1 MIKIYPNMVILVLLS
16 LMVDA
21 NAANQVINKLCDATC
36 NAYIQNLKSENPGVR
51 NSAIFQIMKI
61 KSRYPEQEIR
71 PFISILKRI
80 TEKDYVILNRT
91 HAYFAIICLNNPS
104 ILEYIN
110 PFEFEDPQ
118 LFFRNVHDYII
129 QYELII
135 S

>member
-1 MIKIYPNMVILVLLS
+1 MTKIFTNITILMLLLLMIN
-16 LMVDA
+16 A
-21 NAANQVINKLCDATC
+21 NAETKILNKLCNATC
-36 NAYIQNLKSENPGVR
+36 EAYLQNLKSDNPGVR

-91 HAYFAIICLNNPS
+91 HAYFAIICLKNPS

-118 LFFRNVHDYII
+118 LFFRNIHEYII
-129 QYELII
+129 QYELVVP
-135 S
+135 